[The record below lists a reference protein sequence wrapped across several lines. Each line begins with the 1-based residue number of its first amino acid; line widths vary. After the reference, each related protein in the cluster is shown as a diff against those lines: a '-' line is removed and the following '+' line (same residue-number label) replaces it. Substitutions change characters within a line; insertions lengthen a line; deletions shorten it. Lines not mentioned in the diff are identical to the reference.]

1 MVVKV
6 YLVDYTSPFSLI
18 NTRFFCSIW
27 SSLVCLCRGLFKKS
41 GGNLLAE
48 LTFGVWLVVNT
59 PAINRLPFPWL
70 RINCRWEWCSI
81 FSYQIT
87 IILLESCAFVYYPLA
102 TWRFSSRTR
111 WRQQSRV
118 SHMPSSWWKR
128 EPCLIHTGHSYTL
141 LYTLRILQIFLHPQ
155 EMLSESACLVCRA
168 CSHTRYAL
176 YCTYLLHPVTSPYH
190 RSAMILFSFFWS
202 FSFSETFWRL
212 LFFPLY
218 NHLWFRFTEDANTRT
233 IWGKTFQLE
242 HCSRCGAVIGTREQ
256 IEEAARR
263 SGNEPEYLC
272 ETCRKERM
280 AKFMA
285 DTFGFDIS

>member
-18 NTRFFCSIW
+18 NTRFFYSIW
-27 SSLVCLCRGLFKKS
+27 SSLVCHCRGLFKKS

-48 LTFGVWLVVNT
+48 LTFGVWLDVNT

-128 EPCLIHTGHSYTL
+128 EPCLIHTGQAILILFYIRCVYCRFSCIRRRCFPKAPVWFAEPAATPDMPFTVLTFYTL
-141 LYTLRILQIFLHPQ
+141 
-155 EMLSESACLVCRA
+155 
-168 CSHTRYAL
+168 
-176 YCTYLLHPVTSPYH
+176 
-190 RSAMILFSFFWS
+190 
-202 FSFSETFWRL
+202 
-212 LFFPLY
+212 
-218 NHLWFRFTEDANTRT
+218 
-233 IWGKTFQLE
+233 
-242 HCSRCGAVIGTREQ
+242 
-256 IEEAARR
+256 
-263 SGNEPEYLC
+263 
-272 ETCRKERM
+272 
-280 AKFMA
+280 
-285 DTFGFDIS
+285 